1 MEVPFKTGIK
11 LKRWIIMVL
20 AGGRG
25 GYTYHWTSA
34 EICVSPLYFLTFR
47 VIPCWM
53 KFCQSYL
60 FNATSDIWIIITL
73 DKERSENECLH
84 QHCGPRR
91 SKLARDS
98 FAIILSRIVALLSI
112 VLLII
117 VNHLWSLWRW
127 FPKFTKTTEIK
138 PTLVWRGGGR
148 GVGDK

>member
-1 MEVPFKTGIK
+1 MLIHDIIRKYLLLLKEMSSISSNVTSNTTRVKTGIK
-11 LKRWIIMVL
+11 PDQTTCK
-20 AGGRG
+20 GGILWRSQK

-34 EICVSPLYFLTFR
+34 EICVSPLYLLTFR

-73 DKERSENECLH
+73 DKERSENDCLH

-112 VLLII
+112 VLLVIL
-117 VNHLWSLWRW
+117 NN
-127 FPKFTKTTEIK
+127 F
-138 PTLVWRGGGR
+138 
-148 GVGDK
+148 

>member
-1 MEVPFKTGIK
+1 MLVRETIRKYLLLLKEISSISSNITSYTTRVNWGIK
-11 LKRWIIMVL
+11 QHIYKGGIVGVRKRDTHIPDP
-20 AGGRG
+20 A
-25 GYTYHWTSA
+25 TSA
-34 EICVSPLYFLTFR
+34 EICVSPLYFFTFR

-98 FAIILSRIVALLSI
+98 FAIILSRVVALLSI

-117 VNHLWSLWRW
+117 VNHL
-127 FPKFTKTTEIK
+127 
-138 PTLVWRGGGR
+138 
-148 GVGDK
+148 